1 MPGSE
6 PGWTPRLHAAKLNL
20 MRNALPRH
28 GLYFAAL
35 LGGLLLVAGCRTT
48 TTNPSSLQR
57 FEFSQPQMGLP
68 FRMVLYAPDS
78 SSADAAAQAA
88 FARIAELNGIL
99 SDYDT
104 DSELSRLSRTAGEGR
119 AIPLSPDLWLVLDRA
134 QKIAAETDGAFDI
147 TVGPC
152 VSLWRKARREKKLPR
167 VDLLAETLKAVGWQ
181 KLKLDS
187 KQRTATLLVPDMRLD
202 LGSIAKGYAIDE
214 ALNVL
219 RRYGIRSALVTG
231 GGDMAA
237 GDPPPDRSGWRIT
250 LAPLDVTNA
259 PPARHVLLANAGL
272 GTSGDLFQHV
282 EIDGRRY
289 SHIVDPKTGFGL
301 TDHSLVTVIAKDC
314 ITANT
319 LATAI
324 SVMGPDAGIKRV
336 ERTAGAAAHLVRKPG
351 DEIEKRESKRLG
363 KFLDP
368 EHDVDLEKA
377 VQPRMDSDEHR

>member
-1 MPGSE
+1 MRIALHG
-6 PGWTPRLHAAKLNL
+6 RLQF
-20 MRNALPRH
+20 
-28 GLYFAAL
+28 FAAL
-35 LGGLLLVAGCRTT
+35 LGVSLLVSGCRTPPANVST
-48 TTNPSSLQR
+48 LQR

-68 FRMVLYAPDS
+68 FRMVLYTVDS
-78 SSADAAAQAA
+78 PSADAAAQAA
-88 FARIAELNGIL
+88 FARIAELNDIL
-99 SDYDT
+99 SDYDM
-104 DSELSRLSRTAGEGR
+104 DSELSRLSRTAGER
-119 AIPLSPDLWLVLDRA
+119 HAIPLSPDLWLVLERA
-134 QKIAAETDGAFDI
+134 QRIAAETDGAFDI

-167 VDLLAETLKAVGWQ
+167 PELLAETLKAVGWQ
-181 KLKLDS
+181 KLKLDP

-214 ALNVL
+214 ALHVL
-219 RRYGIRSALVTG
+219 RRHGINSALVTG

-237 GDPPPDRSGWRIT
+237 GDPPPNRNGWRIT

-259 PPARHVLLANAGL
+259 PPARYVLLANAGL

-301 TDHSLVTVIAKDC
+301 TDHSLITVIAKDC

-324 SVMGPDAGIKRV
+324 SVMGPDAGMKLV
-336 ERTAGAAAHLVRKPG
+336 ENTSGAAAHLVRKPA
-351 DEIEKRESKRLG
+351 DVIEKRESKRLG
-363 KFLDP
+363 KFLEP
-368 EHDVDLEKA
+368 ERGAK
-377 VQPRMDSDEHR
+377 

>member
-1 MPGSE
+1 MPNSE
-6 PGWTPRLHAAKLNL
+6 PGWTPRLRGAKLNL
-20 MRNALPRH
+20 MRIALHHCRH
-28 GLYFAAL
+28 YFAAL
-35 LGGLLLVAGCRTT
+35 LGVSLFVAGCQT
-48 TTNPSSLQR
+48 PPASVASLQR

-78 SSADAAAQAA
+78 SSAAAAAQAA

-119 AIPLSPDLWLVLDRA
+119 AIPLSPDLWLVLSRA

-167 VDLLAETLKAVGWQ
+167 ADLLAETLKAVGWQ
-181 KLKLDS
+181 KLKLDA
-187 KQRTATLLVPDMRLD
+187 KQRTATLLMPDMRLD

-219 RRYGIRSALVTG
+219 RRRGIRSALVTG

-237 GDPPPDRSGWRIT
+237 GDPPPERNGWRIT

-259 PPARHVLLANAGL
+259 PPARYVLLANAGL

-324 SVMGPDAGIKRV
+324 SVMGPDAGLKLV
-336 ERTAGAAAHLVRKPG
+336 ERTAGAAANLVRTPA
-351 DEIEKRESKRLG
+351 DVIEKRESKRLET
-363 KFLDP
+363 FLEPDQ
-368 EHDVDLEKA
+368 DVK
-377 VQPRMDSDEHR
+377 

>member
-1 MPGSE
+1 MS
-6 PGWTPRLHAAKLNL
+6 
-20 MRNALPRH
+20 
-28 GLYFAAL
+28 
-35 LGGLLLVAGCRTT
+35 LLVAGCRTPPAT
-48 TTNPSSLQR
+48 VVTLQR

-68 FRMVLYAPDS
+68 FRMVLYAADAPA
-78 SSADAAAQAA
+78 ADAAARAA

-104 DSELSRLSRTAGEGR
+104 DSELSRLSRTAGDGR
-119 AIPLSPDLWLVLDRA
+119 AIPLSADLWLVLERA

-167 VDLLAETLKAVGWQ
+167 PELLAESLKAVGWQ
-181 KLKLDS
+181 KLKLDANA
-187 KQRTATLLVPDMRLD
+187 RTATLLVPDMRLD

-214 ALNVL
+214 ALHVL
-219 RRYGIRSALVTG
+219 RKQGINSALVTG

-237 GDPPPDRSGWRIT
+237 GDPPPDRKGWRIT

-259 PPARHVLLANAGL
+259 PPARHVLLTNAGL

-324 SVMGPDAGIKRV
+324 SVLGPDAGMKLV
-336 ERTAGAAAHLVRKPG
+336 ERTSGAAAHLVRKPA
-351 DEIEKRESKRLG
+351 DAIEKRESKRLG
-363 KFLDP
+363 RFLEP
-368 EHDVDLEKA
+368 ERDVK
-377 VQPRMDSDEHR
+377 